1 MADTGILFRRAIKN
15 SFDALPPAI
24 GEIVYATDT
33 DEYGV
38 VSNNTVIWRKPFQS
52 VYNFNVQSIIERN
65 SLVVRNGDIS
75 FVIDTN
81 KFYKFLNSVWYE
93 VTEIN
98 DLIVNSDYTWSSY
111 KISTRNIDGNGQKI
125 ISHNSFVSG
134 DKPTTSNLIIGE
146 MFINSA
152 DGKVFLRKDDG
163 VLAPTIIEI
172 TDSINIV
179 NTPNGTITS
188 ITVQGALNDLD
199 RLKAPL
205 ASPTFTGNVSGLG
218 VSTGTSFN
226 GITGLATVNPLMDGV
241 VSLGISTRAAKEDH
255 IHAID
260 TSRSPL
266 AGNTSLVT
274 TGTITTGI
282 WNATTIAGANGGTG
296 VANTGKTIT
305 LGGNLTT
312 SGAFS
317 TTITS
322 SGTTTVTLPT
332 TGLLVG
338 SADTGTV
345 TNTMLAGSIAD
356 TKLNQITTASK
367 VSNTAL
373 TGTLV
378 TLGSTTLGANATV
391 SSVSGLT
398 LVAPVLGAA
407 SATTINKVTLTAPAT
422 GSTLTIADGKTFTVN
437 KTLTLDGADGSIV
450 ALGGNLTTSGAYST
464 TITSSGTTT
473 VTLPTTG
480 LLVGSADT
488 GTVTNTML
496 SGSITDSKLN
506 QITTAS
512 KVSNT
517 ALTGTLVT
525 LGSTTLGAN
534 ATVPTVSGLTLVAPV
549 LGVASATTI
558 NKVTLTAPATGST
571 LTIADGKTLTVNKTL
586 TLTGTDGSTISLAG
600 NLTTSGA
607 YSTTFISTGTT
618 SITLP
623 TSGTLATTDNAV
635 FSTSITAPIVK
646 NAFGYT
652 TTIDGGAI
660 TGTTETAI
668 VVGDATKVR
677 SLELIVQCSQSTNY
691 QISKI
696 LLLSDGTNV
705 TLSEYGMV
713 LNNISLS
720 SFNTS
725 ITSGNINILVTNTST
740 NTTSYKIQIN
750 AINI

>member
-1 MADTGILFRRAIKN
+1 MADTGILLRRAIKN

-38 VSNNTVIWRKPFQS
+38 VSDNTVVWRKPFQT
-52 VYNFNVQSIIERN
+52 VYNYNVQSVADRN
-65 SLVVRNGDIS
+65 SLIVRNGDIVY
-75 FVIDTN
+75 VIDTN
-81 KFYKFLNSVWYE
+81 KFYKFLNSIWHE

-98 DLIVNSDYTWSSY
+98 DLIINSDYTWSSN
-111 KISTRNIDGNGQKI
+111 KIATRNLDGNLQKV

-134 DKPTTSNLIIGE
+134 VKPTTSNLVIGE

-163 VLAPTIIEI
+163 VTSPTIIEI
-172 TDSINIV
+172 TDSTNIV

-205 ASPTFTGNVSGLG
+205 ESPTFTGNVSGLG

-226 GITGLATVNPLMDGV
+226 GITGLATVNPLMDSV
-241 VSLGISTRAAKEDH
+241 VSVGISTRAAKEDH
-255 IHAID
+255 VHPID

-266 AGNTSLVT
+266 AGSSSLVT
-274 TGTITTGI
+274 TGTITTGS
-282 WNATTIAGANGGTG
+282 WNATTISGAYGGTG

-312 SGAFS
+312 SGAYS

-322 SGTTTVTLPT
+322 TGNTTVTLPT
-332 TGLLVG
+332 TGTLVG
-338 SADTGTV
+338 STDTGTV

-373 TGTLV
+373 TGTLL
-378 TLGSTTLGANATV
+378 TLGSTALGANATV

-398 LVAPVLGAA
+398 LVSPVLGTA
-407 SATTINKVTLTAPAT
+407 SATSINKVTLTAPA
-422 GSTLTIADGKTFTVN
+422 N
-437 KTLTLDGADGSIV
+437 
-450 ALGGNLTTSGAYST
+450 
-464 TITSSGTTT
+464 
-473 VTLPTTG
+473 
-480 LLVGSADT
+480 
-488 GTVTNTML
+488 
-496 SGSITDSKLN
+496 
-506 QITTAS
+506 
-512 KVSNT
+512 
-517 ALTGTLVT
+517 
-525 LGSTTLGAN
+525 
-534 ATVPTVSGLTLVAPV
+534 
-549 LGVASATTI
+549 
-558 NKVTLTAPATGST
+558 GST
-571 LTIADGKTLTVNKTL
+571 LTIADGKTLTVNKNI
-586 TLTGTDGSTISLAG
+586 TLTGTDGSTITLSG
-600 NLTTSGA
+600 NLNTSGA
-607 YSTTFISTGTT
+607 YPITFTATGITAV
-618 SITLP
+618 TLP
-623 TSGTLATTDNAV
+623 TSGTLATIDSPV
-635 FSTSITAPIVK
+635 FTTNITAPIVK

-677 SLELIVQCSQSTNY
+677 SMELIVQCTQSSNY

-713 LNNISLS
+713 INNITLS

-725 ITSGNINILVTNTST
+725 ITSGNINILVTNTTT
-740 NTTSYKIQIN
+740 NTTSYKIQIS

>member
-1 MADTGILFRRAIKN
+1 MEKKIMALTGILFRRAIKN
-15 SFDALPPAI
+15 SFDALPPVT

-38 VSNNTVIWRKPFQS
+38 VSDNIVIWRKPFQS
-52 VYNFNVQSIIERN
+52 VYNFNVQTISERN

-81 KFYKFLNSVWYE
+81 KFYKFLNSVWHE

-98 DLIVNSDYTWSSY
+98 DLIVSSDYTWSSN
-111 KISTRNIDGNGQKI
+111 KISTRSIDGNGQKI
-125 ISHNSFVSG
+125 ISHNSIVSG

-163 VLAPTIIEI
+163 VASPIIIEI
-172 TDSINIV
+172 TNSINIT

-218 VSTGTSFN
+218 ESSGISFN
-226 GITGLATVNPLMDGV
+226 GITGLATVNPLANGT
-241 VSLGISTRAAKEDH
+241 VSLGISTRAAREDH
-255 IHAID
+255 VHPVDNSSSTLTGSSSI
-260 TSRSPL
+260 
-266 AGNTSLVT
+266 VT
-274 TGTITTGI
+274 TGTITTGT
-282 WNATTIAGANGGTG
+282 WNATIIAGAYGGTG

-312 SGAFS
+312 SGAFP
-317 TTITS
+317 ITFTAT
-322 SGTTTVTLPT
+322 GTTAVTLPT
-332 TGLLVG
+332 
-338 SADTGTV
+338 
-345 TNTMLAGSIAD
+345 
-356 TKLNQITTASK
+356 
-367 VSNTAL
+367 
-373 TGTLV
+373 
-378 TLGSTTLGANATV
+378 
-391 SSVSGLT
+391 
-398 LVAPVLGAA
+398 
-407 SATTINKVTLTAPAT
+407 
-422 GSTLTIADGKTFTVN
+422 
-437 KTLTLDGADGSIV
+437 
-450 ALGGNLTTSGAYST
+450 
-464 TITSSGTTT
+464 SGT
-473 VTLPTTG
+473 
-480 LLVGSADT
+480 LVGSADT

-496 SGSITDSKLN
+496 SGSISDSKLN

-525 LGSTTLGAN
+525 LGSTAIGAN
-534 ATVPTVSGLTLVAPV
+534 STVSSVSGLTLVSPV
-549 LGVASATTI
+549 LGSASATTI
-558 NKVTLTAPATGST
+558 NKVALTAPANGST
-571 LTIADGKTLTVNKTL
+571 LTIADGKTLTVYKNL
-586 TLTGTDGSTISLAG
+586 TLDGADGSTISLGGNLITSGAYSTTLTSSGTTSVTLPTSGTLATLNGTETLYNKTLVAPVLGVVSVTSVNKVTLTAPANGSTLTIADGKTLTVYKNLTLDGTDGSIISLGG

-607 YSTTFISTGTT
+607 FPITFTATGTT
-618 SITLP
+618 SVTLP

-635 FSTSITAPIVK
+635 FTTSITTPSVK

-696 LLLSDGTNV
+696 LLLNDGTNV

-725 ITSGNINILVTNTST
+725 ITSGNINILVTNRSS
-740 NTTSYKIQIN
+740 NTTNYKIQIT